1 MEVFFVD
8 DPSTKHREKARSFV
22 AKNAIRR
29 RVKEQEAAKNGSVK
43 STWTVDRPRNKP
55 KHHVSREETPEL
67 SLQLLRQLPVSL
79 SNDVAIN
86 NNNAPRKMR
95 GIWGVSNTICPNP
108 GQAAHSAFR
117 TSNVAP
123 FIQAATNMFNKAKF
137 GKFNSPE
144 EQNKLHIMAL
154 TYRGEAMKIARQ
166 QLSITTKDSGQGTDL
181 THTRQRDLRAES
193 HFLIIL
199 QLVLMDYT
207 FFPTQAR
214 AHFAASREFIRSWA
228 ADSQGTS
235 DPISRIP
242 TFIHNHSITQIA
254 VAFDNA
260 HLGPDSLIWDR
271 SDLPELQKTLQR
283 FVARLSEA
291 GSLTTNTIYKRRIDP
306 GSLIWQCLTKTPG
319 SILYDRGNYL
329 SESQGQMAAIML
341 ICSIFMD
348 YDPASS
354 IPQQC
359 LSDLESAM
367 ISVGDEA
374 LVSVLNLAWMMAG
387 GIGLPIENRRQR
399 LYAISGMLYVFRR
412 QQHPLDNDA
421 DLSNRVDNQC
431 EFTEDE
437 FLPLTLP
444 AQRLQD
450 TGVHLNLTMSS
461 LLPPGYRK
469 FSERI
474 LIWDPQQKIQSD
486 HESDISKKSESSNS
500 ISPDVVLIFTWADA
514 QQRHYVKYIE
524 GYQNLYPNA
533 KIILTTATTIG
544 TFFGGQKAAQTVVH
558 DMVHKE
564 LVPLYRSGL
573 QSTDSPTSRPRVL
586 AHAFSNSGGLNL
598 EATWSVWKEV
608 HGSATPIPLTA
619 LILDSTPGGLTYKTE
634 FSRWTTGVSLGMAGL
649 PQPLRWA
656 IAAIIV
662 TCLMVVPQVLGIEI
676 MATRGPR
683 ELNLAR
689 NIPHETA
696 RLYIYSS
703 SDKLIHWKDVEKH
716 AEDARNKGYA
726 NILLERFDGSSHV
739 SHLRLD
745 PSRYWNAVW
754 KVWNAACRT

>member
-1 MEVFFVD
+1 MRSGGESRNRKRQRMVPSNLHGLST
-8 DPSTKHREKARSFV
+8 DPEISPNT
-22 AKNAIRR
+22 
-29 RVKEQEAAKNGSVK
+29 
-43 STWTVDRPRNKP
+43 T
-55 KHHVSREETPEL
+55 
-67 SLQLLRQLPVSL
+67 
-79 SNDVAIN
+79 NDVAIN

-137 GKFNSPE
+137 
-144 EQNKLHIMAL
+144 
-154 TYRGEAMKIARQ
+154 AMKIARQ

-437 FLPLTLP
+437 VRNACLNFL
-444 AQRLQD
+444 
-450 TGVHLNLTMSS
+450 
-461 LLPPGYRK
+461 
-469 FSERI
+469 
-474 LIWDPQQKIQSD
+474 
-486 HESDISKKSESSNS
+486 
-500 ISPDVVLIFTWADA
+500 
-514 QQRHYVKYIE
+514 
-524 GYQNLYPNA
+524 
-533 KIILTTATTIG
+533 
-544 TFFGGQKAAQTVVH
+544 AA
-558 DMVHKE
+558 
-564 LVPLYRSGL
+564 
-573 QSTDSPTSRPRVL
+573 
-586 AHAFSNSGGLNL
+586 
-598 EATWSVWKEV
+598 SV
-608 HGSATPIPLTA
+608 
-619 LILDSTPGGLTYKTE
+619 D
-634 FSRWTTGVSLGMAGL
+634 
-649 PQPLRWA
+649 
-656 IAAIIV
+656 
-662 TCLMVVPQVLGIEI
+662 
-676 MATRGPR
+676 
-683 ELNLAR
+683 
-689 NIPHETA
+689 
-696 RLYIYSS
+696 
-703 SDKLIHWKDVEKH
+703 
-716 AEDARNKGYA
+716 
-726 NILLERFDGSSHV
+726 
-739 SHLRLD
+739 
-745 PSRYWNAVW
+745 
-754 KVWNAACRT
+754 